1 MIRLMRS
8 PLDMLTPGQIA
19 RSARFVALATAIALG
34 YGYVTN
40 TLTLTAAGLGSFF
53 LACSLL
59 LCAPRQRATELLG
72 AATVWQCFAE
82 FLSTVQSGQ
91 FAMWRLSVS
100 IATLGCV
107 MAVIRVQHL
116 RDLTRQ
122 SPDTPLADLDR
133 RTVGGI
139 GVIPL
144 TDAQLAQLRHDE
156 AA

>member
-1 MIRLMRS
+1 MIHSMRS

-19 RSARFVALATAIALG
+19 RTGRFVALATALSLG
-34 YGYVTN
+34 FGYVTD
-40 TLTLTAAGLGSFF
+40 TLTPTLAGVGSFL
-53 LACSLL
+53 LANALL
-59 LCAPRQRATELLG
+59 LAAPRQRATELLG
-72 AATVWQCFAE
+72 AVTVWQCFAE
-82 FLSTVQSGQ
+82 FLATMQSGQ

-107 MAVIRVQHL
+107 MAVIRVQHM

-139 GVIPL
+139 GVLPR
-144 TDAQLAQLRHDE
+144 TDAQLAELRHEE

>member
-1 MIRLMRS
+1 MIRCMRS

-19 RSARFVALATAIALG
+19 RTARFVALASALALG
-34 YGYVTN
+34 FGYVTN
-40 TLTLTAAGLGSFF
+40 SLTLTMAGVGSFL
-53 LACSLL
+53 LANALL
-59 LCAPRQRATELLG
+59 LAAPRQRATELLG
-72 AATVWQCFAE
+72 AVTVWQCFAE
-82 FLSTVQSGQ
+82 FLSTVQSGH

-122 SPDTPLADLDR
+122 NPDTRLADLDR

-139 GVIPL
+139 GVLPR
-144 TDAQLAQLRHDE
+144 TDAQLAEMRHDE

>member
-1 MIRLMRS
+1 
-8 PLDMLTPGQIA
+8 MLTPGQIA
-19 RSARFVALATAIALG
+19 RTARFVALASALALG
-34 YGYVTN
+34 FGYVTN
-40 TLTLTAAGLGSFF
+40 SLTLTMAGVGSFL
-53 LACSLL
+53 LANALL
-59 LCAPRQRATELLG
+59 LAAPRQRATELLG
-72 AATVWQCFAE
+72 AVTVWQCFAE
-82 FLSTVQSGQ
+82 FLSTVQSGH

-122 SPDTPLADLDR
+122 NPDTRLADLDR

-139 GVIPL
+139 GVLPR
-144 TDAQLAQLRHDE
+144 TDAQLAEMRHDE

>member
-8 PLDMLTPGQIA
+8 PLDRLTPGQIA
-19 RSARFVALATAIALG
+19 RTARSVALATALALG

-40 TLTLTAAGLGSFF
+40 TLTLTTAGTGSFL

-59 LCAPRQRATELLG
+59 LAAPRQRATELLG
-72 AATVWQCFAE
+72 AVTVWQCFAE
-82 FLSTVQSGQ
+82 FLSTVQSGH
-91 FAMWRLSVS
+91 FSMWRLSVS
-100 IATLGCV
+100 VATLGCV

-122 SPDTPLADLDR
+122 SPDTRLADLDR
-133 RTVGGI
+133 RTISGI
-139 GVIPL
+139 GVLPR
-144 TDAQLAQLRHDE
+144 TDAQLAEMRHED